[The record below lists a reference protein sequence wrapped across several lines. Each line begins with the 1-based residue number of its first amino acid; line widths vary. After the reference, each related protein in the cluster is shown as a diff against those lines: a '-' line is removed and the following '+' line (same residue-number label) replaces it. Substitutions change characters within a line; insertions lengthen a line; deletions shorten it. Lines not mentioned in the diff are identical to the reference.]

1 MTREMLQVLIII
13 GIMIVYGLIIGFV
26 AGLIW
31 KKNRPIGIKGDFIV
45 ALLSTIG
52 FGLLEWY
59 LLPALNF
66 SQTIRVI
73 GVLVE
78 VPFIALAILWLIRY
92 MNRNR

>member
-1 MTREMLQVLIII
+1 MTREMQQVLIIV
-13 GIMIVYGLIIGFV
+13 GIMILYGLIIGFV

-31 KKNRPIGIKGDFIV
+31 KKNRPIGVKGDYLV

-52 FGLLEWY
+52 FGLLEWF

-66 SQTIRVI
+66 SPIFTLI
-73 GVLVE
+73 GVLGE

-92 MNRNR
+92 MNRDK

>member
-1 MTREMLQVLIII
+1 MSRDLLQVLIII
-13 GIMIVYGLIIGFV
+13 GIMILYGLIIGFI

-31 KKNRPIGIKGDFIV
+31 KNNRPIGVKGDYIV

-66 SQTIRVI
+66 SQTIRVL

-78 VPFIALAILWLIRY
+78 VPFIALAVLWLIRY
-92 MNRNR
+92 MRKDR